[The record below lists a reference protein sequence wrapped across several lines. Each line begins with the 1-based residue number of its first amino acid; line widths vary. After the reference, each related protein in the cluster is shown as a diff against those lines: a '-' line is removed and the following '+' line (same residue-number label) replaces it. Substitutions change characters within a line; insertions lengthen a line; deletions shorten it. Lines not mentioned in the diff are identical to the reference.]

1 MMFADLPQR
10 LAMHCLR
17 RIGLWFAFW
26 LLTFGTTYTFIVVT
40 RFVDQLL
47 GGP

>member
-17 RIGLWFAFW
+17 RIA
-26 LLTFGTTYTFIVVT
+26 FIVWGAVLNLGSAYAT
-40 RFVDQLL
+40 YVIGYTVAQFVGL
-47 GGP
+47 P